1 MKRLSEFSFGD
12 PLAAINKNRASSSSR
27 APATNE
33 TDDLQKPPRV
43 PGFAPGDSRRR
54 LLSDSLH
61 AQQPFEPPQQ
71 PFDPQFLPFHG
82 KYIAT

>member
-12 PLAAINKNRASSSSR
+12 LLAAINKNRASSSLR

-54 LLSDSLH
+54 LLSDSSCMHSNHSTRPSNRSTLNSCRSM
-61 AQQPFEPPQQ
+61 EN
-71 PFDPQFLPFHG
+71 
-82 KYIAT
+82 T